1 MKWTNVSDQMPKKE
15 KPIITYDPSTLFNPK
30 WEKNILKSDGTWLVP
45 GNYTHW
51 FEPEEPEFESLTIE
65 SLNEIMKDD

>member
-30 WEKNILKSDGTWLVP
+30 WEKNMNQKSQSLKV
-45 GNYTHW
+45 
-51 FEPEEPEFESLTIE
+51 
-65 SLNEIMKDD
+65 